1 MAFKATVENSLEQA
15 YIEHEM
21 RMRNY
26 EKVEKLFQRCLI
38 KEHIIIIVYAEMPP
52 YFMQG

>member
-1 MAFKATVENSLEQA
+1 VQIFPTSGKFWKS

-26 EKVEKLFQRCLI
+26 ERVEKLFQRCLI
-38 KEHIIIIVYAEMPP
+38 R
-52 YFMQG
+52 